1 MNIPFFAACAI
12 VFLLSFIP
20 VYFITPKIAR
30 KVKAQ
35 GMMGVDVNK
44 TDRPMIPK
52 IGGVAILLG
61 FSIAILLSLQL
72 YSKGINHEYMLA
84 AICSIVLI
92 AVLGLL
98 DDILDIPDRY
108 RVLLPLCAA
117 IPLMVTKAGTSTMSL
132 IFFTVNFNLGVYSFP
147 LIGPLEINLYSLLL
161 IPIGVIA
168 CSNLVNLLAGFNGLE
183 AGAGTVI
190 SASIFI
196 ASILLG
202 FMGLHT
208 TEASFLMI
216 ALFGACLA
224 FLFFNWYPARIF
236 PGNITTYMIG
246 ATIVAAVVIGN
257 MERIGVIALT
267 PQIIEFLLKA
277 RSSHFSAE
285 NFGRVGKGGRLYYRG
300 KIYSLTHLLM
310 KTIHPTEKQ
319 LVLIL
324 LLFQAV
330 FGALAVW
337 SIYW

>member
-12 VFLLSFIP
+12 IFLISFLL
-20 VYFITPKIAR
+20 VYLVTPRAAR
-30 KVKAQ
+30 KMKERGLTAR
-35 GMMGVDVNK
+35 DVNK
-44 TDRPMIPK
+44 ADRPLIPNL
-52 IGGVAILLG
+52 GGIVMLMG
-61 FSIAILLSLQL
+61 FSIALLLSLQL
-72 YSKGINHEYMLA
+72 HSKDINHEYMLA
-84 AICSIVLI
+84 AVCSITLI
-92 AVLGLL
+92 AVMGLL
-98 DDILDIPDRY
+98 DDILGLSDKY
-108 RVLLPLCAA
+108 RVILPLFAA
-117 IPLMVTKAGTSTMSL
+117 IPLMVTKAGVTTMNL
-132 IFFTVNFNLGVYSFP
+132 VFFTVNFDLGVYAVP
-147 LIGPLEINLYSLLL
+147 LLGVVNINLYSLLL

-183 AGAGTVI
+183 AGAGTII

-196 ASILLG
+196 ASIVLM

-216 ALFGACLA
+216 ALFGVCLA

-236 PGNITTYMIG
+236 PGNVATYMIG
-246 ATIVAAVVIGN
+246 AAIVAAVVTGN

-267 PQIIEFLLKA
+267 PQIIEFFLKA
-277 RSSHFSAE
+277 RSKFAAE
-285 NFGRVGKGGRLYYRG
+285 NFGRLGKGDRLYYRG
-300 KIYSLTHLLM
+300 KIHSLTHLLM